1 MSGMSMNKVIHGAI
15 RRDLDRFISALRS
28 FSAGD
33 TDRAQQLGTAWANFD
48 DQLKHHHDGEHAIAW
63 PAMEAVGVSRELL
76 DAMDTEHDAMAAVLD
91 QTRAAMDQL
100 VRSPG
105 KDQADTALKAFTT
118 LRDVT
123 VQHLEHEEAELEGV
137 YLAKRET
144 PELKAM
150 AKAFSRVSPARG
162 GRFVAWVLDDAS
174 PEERAAVSQEIPAA
188 ARAIIGGVFGRGYRR
203 NVATV
208 WRS

>member
-1 MSGMSMNKVIHGAI
+1 MNKVIHGAI

-33 TDRAQQLGTAWANFD
+33 AVRAQQRGTAWANFD
-48 DQLKHHHDGEHAIAW
+48 DQLKHHHEGEHEIAW
-63 PAMEAVGVSRELL
+63 PARHAVGVSRELL
-76 DAMDTEHDAMAAVLD
+76 DAMDAEHDAMATALD
-91 QTRAAMDQL
+91 QTRTAMGQL

-105 KDQADTALKAFTT
+105 TDQVDTALEAFTR
-118 LRDVT
+118 LREVT
-123 VQHLEHEEAELEGV
+123 VSHLEHEEAELEQV
-137 YLAKRET
+137 YLAKRDT

-150 AKAFSRVSPARG
+150 AKAFSRVNPARG
-162 GRFVAWVLDDAS
+162 GRFVEWVLDGAS
-174 PEERAAVSQEIPAA
+174 PEERATVSQEIPAP
-188 ARAIIGGVFGRGYRR
+188 ARAIIGGVFGRGYRK